1 MSRTARSLVCLVAF
15 AASLAACS
23 YTSRAVVP
31 PADEEIESSTLY
43 AADGSLITTFH
54 AEENRKV
61 VPLEQ
66 IPEHVRDAVIA
77 IEACGDA
84 LCGRI
89 VGIPL
94 DGPQDP
100 IPTDHQGR
108 SQCGLGIIQGA
119 VPGEDGTWS
128 ARIVD
133 PRDGSVYRARMRLDA
148 EHRLHLRGYIGIPLL
163 GRTQV
168 WTPFERPI
176 PESCRLPAVL

>member
-1 MSRTARSLVCLVAF
+1 MRLARLA
-15 AASLAACS
+15 LAACLL
-23 YTSRAVVP
+23 P
-31 PADEEIESSTLY
+31 PA
-43 AADGSLITTFH
+43 AALPARAAPFNDAAPVGRWLT
-54 AEENRKV
+54 EG
-61 VPLEQ
+61 
-66 IPEHVRDAVIA
+66 RDAVIA

-128 ARIVD
+128 ATVTA
-133 PRDGSVYRARMRLDA
+133 RDGITVVLVRVAFDA
-148 EHRLHLRGYIGIPLL
+148 TWPEWDDRPVTSSLGFTLQNIEMADQGFRG
-163 GRTQV
+163 
-168 WTPFERPI
+168 
-176 PESCRLPAVL
+176 

>member
-1 MSRTARSLVCLVAF
+1 MRLARLA
-15 AASLAACS
+15 LAACLL
-23 YTSRAVVP
+23 P
-31 PADEEIESSTLY
+31 PA
-43 AADGSLITTFH
+43 AALPARAAPFNDAAPVGRWLT
-54 AEENRKV
+54 EG
-61 VPLEQ
+61 
-66 IPEHVRDAVIA
+66 RDAVIA

-148 EHRLHLRGYIGIPLL
+148 EHRLHLRGYVGIPLL

-168 WTPFERPI
+168 WTPFERAI

>member
-1 MSRTARSLVCLVAF
+1 MRLARLAF
-15 AASLAACS
+15 AVLCSLLPAA
-23 YTSRAVVP
+23 AP
-31 PADEEIESSTLY
+31 PAR
-43 AADGSLITTFH
+43 AAPSNDAAPVGRWLT
-54 AEENRKV
+54 EG
-61 VPLEQ
+61 
-66 IPEHVRDAVIA
+66 RDAVIA

-133 PRDGSVYRARMRLDA
+133 PRDGSVYRASARISLA
-148 EHRLHLRGYIGIPLL
+148 
-163 GRTQV
+163 
-168 WTPFERPI
+168 
-176 PESCRLPAVL
+176 

>member
-1 MSRTARSLVCLVAF
+1 MRLARLAF
-15 AASLAACS
+15 AVLCSLLPAA
-23 YTSRAVVP
+23 TP
-31 PADEEIESSTLY
+31 PAR
-43 AADGSLITTFH
+43 AAPSNDAAPVGRWLT
-54 AEENRKV
+54 EG
-61 VPLEQ
+61 
-66 IPEHVRDAVIA
+66 RDAVIA

-168 WTPFERPI
+168 WTPFERPV
-176 PESCRLPAVL
+176 PESCRLPAAL